1 LQESFKERVSLR
13 SAKTNA
19 FQMAVL
25 ISGIMYI
32 IIGIAFIISP
42 LTIFQFFA
50 DNVSENWIDLVRD
63 HELVAPLYFTVK
75 AFGVLLLSSGLLMI
89 MPLFD
94 PLKYRGI
101 AYLNGVIF
109 PFISSI
115 ILLKNGLFI
124 GVKRDDSIHSDYMH
138 VPIVIFGVIL
148 IVIFIM
154 VLTTLLMTRKDA
166 KEGKE

>member
-1 LQESFKERVSLR
+1 MR

-25 ISGIMYI
+25 VSGLMYI
-32 IIGIAFIISP
+32 LIGIAFIISP
-42 LTIFQFFA
+42 LTIFQLFA

-75 AFGVLLLSSGLLMI
+75 AFGVLLLSSGFLMI
-89 MPLFD
+89 MPLYD

-101 AYLNGVIF
+101 AYLNGVVF
-109 PFISSI
+109 PLIASI

-124 GVKRDDSIHSDYMH
+124 GVKREDAIQGNYIHI
-138 VPIVIFGVIL
+138 PIVIFGIIL
-148 IVIFIM
+148 IVIFII
-154 VLTTLLMTRKDA
+154 VLTTLLITRKDA